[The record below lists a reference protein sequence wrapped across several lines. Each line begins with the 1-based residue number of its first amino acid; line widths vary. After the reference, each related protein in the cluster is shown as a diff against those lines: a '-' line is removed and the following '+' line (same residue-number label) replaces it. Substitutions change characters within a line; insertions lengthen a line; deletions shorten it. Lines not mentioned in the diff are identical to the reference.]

1 MILIFGSVA
10 TDFPVKMH
18 PFRNREENCE
28 VNGLMRMK
36 RNLQRAINVVNEDVS
51 EY

>member
-10 TDFPVKMH
+10 THFSVKMH

-28 VNGLMRMK
+28 VNGVMRMK
-36 RNLQRAINVVNEDVS
+36 RNFQRAINVNEDVN